1 MTGRFLLGEVHALP
15 CARVELQ
22 KKKREQAPALN
33 TELSTGVSIA
43 EDRGKSKENF
53 ADRAIEQ
60 EREMA
65 NVSVL
70 YLALF
75 LGSRHDGPGKAPT
88 GAIDTGSVQG
98 NLGDGEPK
106 AARGG
111 LEDFKLGSE
120 QSGKALAVEALQLDL
135 RNSLAPVLEG
145 LVVGHGQEK
154 FAAGF

>member
-1 MTGRFLLGEVHALP
+1 MTGRFLLGEVHALS
-15 CARVELQ
+15 CATVGPQ

-33 TELSTGVSIA
+33 TELSTGVSRA
-43 EDRGKSKENF
+43 EGEGKVKENF
-53 ADRAIEQ
+53 ADRTIEQ

-65 NVSVL
+65 SVSVL

-75 LGSRHDGPGKAPT
+75 LGSRHGGPGKAPT

-111 LEDFKLGSE
+111 LEDFKFGSE
-120 QSGKALAVEALQLDL
+120 QSRKALAVEALQLEL
-135 RNSLAPVLEG
+135 PNFLAPVLQR
-145 LVVGHGQEK
+145 LVGGHGQ
-154 FAAGF
+154 

>member
-1 MTGRFLLGEVHALP
+1 MIAEGEDKY
-15 CARVELQ
+15 
-22 KKKREQAPALN
+22 KKK
-33 TELSTGVSIA
+33 
-43 EDRGKSKENF
+43 F

-65 NVSVL
+65 SVSVL

-111 LEDFKLGSE
+111 LEDLKFGSE
-120 QSGKALAVEALQLDL
+120 QSRKALAVEALQLDF
-135 RNSLAPVLEG
+135 RHSLAPVLEG
-145 LVVGHGQEK
+145 LVVWHGHEK
-154 FAAGF
+154 FAARF

>member
-1 MTGRFLLGEVHALP
+1 MIAEGEDKY
-15 CARVELQ
+15 
-22 KKKREQAPALN
+22 KKK
-33 TELSTGVSIA
+33 
-43 EDRGKSKENF
+43 F

-65 NVSVL
+65 SVSVL

-120 QSGKALAVEALQLDL
+120 QSGKALAIEPLQLDL
-135 RNSLAPVLEG
+135 RNSPAPVLEG
-145 LVVGHGQEK
+145 LVVGHVHEK
-154 FAAGF
+154 LAAAV